1 MLERLGLAEV
11 TAVAVLAGC
20 SGAVEH
26 GFSEIVPQP
35 PSGAGYYSL
44 EQAARGRDSFVE
56 ICGECHSSGEFRGR
70 DFEYTWRRQTVWD
83 FFRQLV
89 RTMPEDMPGF
99 LPNETYVD
107 IIAYVLQINQY
118 ASGDADL
125 VASEAAMDTI
135 PLGPEAKKQ
144 PSQDGAP

>member
-1 MLERLGLAEV
+1 MLEGVRLVEL

-26 GFSEIVPQP
+26 GLSEVATEPA
-35 PSGAGYYSL
+35 SAAGFYSL
-44 EQAARGRDSFVE
+44 DQAARGRDSFAE
-56 ICGECHSSGEFRGR
+56 ICGECHSRGEFRGD